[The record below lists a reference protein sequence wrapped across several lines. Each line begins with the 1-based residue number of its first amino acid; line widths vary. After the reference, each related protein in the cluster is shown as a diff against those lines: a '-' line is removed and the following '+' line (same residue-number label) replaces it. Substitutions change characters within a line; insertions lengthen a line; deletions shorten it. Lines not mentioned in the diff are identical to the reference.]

1 MSNNDNKTNVIID
14 FGKQY
19 TFGEMMDKLSKD
31 STLSFIN
38 EGVLYFKRQDKL
50 LTTWYKNNMIYDV
63 VHAIPMQLSNE
74 IINKKFYETNIYIS
88 SIIYEI
94 ELSDIKQSL
103 LDNKIVMLNLNDRT
117 WVLEMEDNVVYLD
130 YSEAKDANEDNYLEL
145 FATDVLTSLLEGQ
158 WYIIDGEEV

>member
-19 TFGEMMDKLSKD
+19 KYGEMMDNLSKD

>member
-1 MSNNDNKTNVIID
+1 MSNNDNKNNVIID

-19 TFGEMMDKLSKD
+19 TFGQMLDKLSKD

-74 IINKKFYETNIYIS
+74 VINKKFYETNIYIS